1 LTPPYTQNQQSF
13 GPYKE
18 RPRYFHIIVG
28 VVVVAFFGCLLLHST
43 RTFLAEIIVQALSLA
58 RIPSSLDSTLEGPTL
73 VMRLLDETDLCIVM
87 TWQRSGLLSLMI
99 FSSLFVLLTF
109 PLKGPLWCKIV
120 YLALG
125 NVVGLAWNFVR
136 SLLMVIATYYLG
148 SGAFKVVD
156 FFTGPV
162 IDFIWI
168 VPVWSLGLSL
178 LAYTKR

>member
-1 LTPPYTQNQQSF
+1 LTPPSTQNQQSF
-13 GPYKE
+13 RPYKE
-18 RPRYFHIIVG
+18 RPRYFHMLVG
-28 VVVVAFFGCLLLHST
+28 IVVVAFFGCLLFHST
-43 RTFLAEIIVQALSLA
+43 RTFLAEIIVQALLLV
-58 RIPSSLDSTLEGPTL
+58 RIPSSLASTLEGPTL
-73 VMRLLDETDLCIVM
+73 IMRLLDETDLRIAM

-120 YLALG
+120 WLGLG

-136 SLLMVIATYYLG
+136 LLLMVTATYYLG
-148 SGAFKVVD
+148 AGALKVVE
-156 FFTGPV
+156 FVTGPV

>member
-1 LTPPYTQNQQSF
+1 
-13 GPYKE
+13 
-18 RPRYFHIIVG
+18 
-28 VVVVAFFGCLLLHST
+28 
-43 RTFLAEIIVQALSLA
+43 
-58 RIPSSLDSTLEGPTL
+58 
-73 VMRLLDETDLCIVM
+73 
-87 TWQRSGLLSLMI
+87 MI